1 MRLGPLL
8 AFLAV
13 VLGVGLLAPPPA
25 GAADGLTL
33 TAPAQYADRD
43 TTLTI
48 AGALPATTVVLERWD
63 GAAWRPAGS
72 FVAGDDGTVTIPVP
86 VLRVPAHNLL
96 RATAAGATGEL
107 RLPLLAIATTT
118 TLTGPR
124 QVVDERSITL
134 TVVRRTAEGTPVPG
148 PVLLQQVVAG
158 TWRTVRE
165 PDCRTR
171 RPRRDDA
178 DAAIGHRVAC
188 GRGRP
193 AVGVRLDEPAP
204 GRRQPAAG
212 PAGGPARGSTP
223 PAGPPA
229 RRSARRRRGPQPGGP
244 PDPRRGLAQ
253 HRVGRSWHR
262 GCPVG
267 RSGLR
272 LLRIN
277 YWDYSGY
284 RRRGEL
290 VAAASVVRQ
299 MSGALADMYR
309 AGLPIR
315 SMYRVD
321 RFGWST
327 RLQGAD
333 DYRSMA
339 AGNTSAFNCR
349 WVVGRPG
356 VRSPHTYGR
365 ALDVNTWENPY
376 LSRQGWEPNAWWPSR
391 SHARVAWRSRDHAV
405 VEIMRRHGLR
415 WTYGR
420 SDSQHFDAV
429 PRGGRLV
436 VVPGCGDVVCH

>member
-1 MRLGPLL
+1 MRPGPVLASLSLLL
-8 AFLAV
+8 AAT
-13 VLGVGLLAPPPA
+13 LLPGPPSA
-25 GAADGLTL
+25 GAGSLVL
-33 TAPAQYADRD
+33 SAPAQYADRD

-48 AGALPATTVVLERWD
+48 AGAPPGAEVVLERWD
-63 GAAWRPAGS
+63 GTAWQPAGS
-72 FVAGDDGTVTIPVP
+72 LTAGDDGTVTTV
-86 VLRVPAHNLL
+86 VAVERVPARNLV

-107 RLPLLAIATTT
+107 RLPLRALATTT
-118 TLTGPR
+118 TLTGPS

-134 TVVRRTAEGTPVPG
+134 SVVRRTAEGTPVPG
-148 PVLLQQVVAG
+148 PVLLQRIVAG
-158 TWRTVRE
+158 AWSTARTLTVGATGTVTTSVTPRSDSVWRVASPAQPWAASSISPRLAVDNL
-165 PDCRTR
+165 PPGRPVALPGAAP
-171 RPRRDDA
+171 RPRVALPAAPRA
-178 DAAIGHRVAC
+178 TGAGANAAIYRIPDRVW
-188 GRGRP
+188 
-193 AVGVRLDEPAP
+193 
-204 GRRQPAAG
+204 
-212 PAGGPARGSTP
+212 
-223 PAGPPA
+223 
-229 RRSARRRRGPQPGGP
+229 RSM
-244 PDPRRGLAQ
+244 
-253 HRVGRSWHR
+253 VGRSWHR

-277 YWDYSGY
+277 YWDYTGY

-290 VAAASVVRQ
+290 VAAASVIRQ
-299 MSGALADMYR
+299 MAGALADMYR

-321 RFGWST
+321 RFGWSK

-391 SHARVAWRSRDHAV
+391 SHARVAWRSRSHAV
-405 VEIMRRHGLR
+405 VAIMRDHGLR

-420 SDSQHFDAV
+420 ADSQHFDAV
-429 PRGGRLV
+429 PAGGRPI

>member
-8 AFLAV
+8 ASLSV
-13 VLGVGLLAPPPA
+13 VLAVGLLPGVRAA
-25 GAADGLTL
+25 GAEPLVL

-48 AGALPATTVVLERWD
+48 AGAAPGAAVVLERWD
-63 GAAWRPAGS
+63 GAAWQPAGS
-72 FVAGDDGTVTIPVP
+72 LVAGDDGTVTTPVP
-86 VLRVPAHNLL
+86 VERVPARNLV

-107 RLPLLAIATTT
+107 RLPLRALPTTT

-134 TVVRRTAEGTPVPG
+134 TVVRRTVEGTPVPG
-148 PVLLQQVVAG
+148 PALLQRVVDGAWRTMRTLTVG
-158 TWRTVRE
+158 ATGTVTTSLTPRTDSTWRVVGPGQPWAASSVSARLAVDNL
-165 PDCRTR
+165 PPGRPVVLPRTAP
-171 RPRRDDA
+171 RPRVALPPAARA
-178 DAAIGHRVAC
+178 TGSGANAAISRI
-188 GRGRP
+188 P
-193 AVGVRLDEPAP
+193 DGVW
-204 GRRQPAAG
+204 
-212 PAGGPARGSTP
+212 
-223 PAGPPA
+223 
-229 RRSARRRRGPQPGGP
+229 RSM
-244 PDPRRGLAQ
+244 
-253 HRVGRSWHR
+253 VGRSWHR

-277 YWDYSGY
+277 YWDYTGY

-299 MSGALADMYR
+299 MAGALTDMYR

-321 RFGWST
+321 RFGWSK

-376 LSRQGWEPNAWWPSR
+376 LSRQGWEPNSWWPSR
-391 SHARVAWRSRDHAV
+391 SHARVAWRSRSHAV

-429 PRGGRLV
+429 PRGGRLI
-436 VVPGCGDVVCH
+436 VVPGCGDAVCH

>member
-1 MRLGPLL
+1 MRLGPVLASLALVIAASLL
-8 AFLAV
+8 PVLSSASAESLA
-13 VLGVGLLAPPPA
+13 LS
-25 GAADGLTL
+25 
-33 TAPAQYADRD
+33 APAQYADRD

-48 AGALPATTVVLERWD
+48 AGAGPGSTVVLERWD
-63 GAAWRPAGS
+63 GTAWQPAGS
-72 FVAGDDGTVTIPVP
+72 FVAGDDGTVTTPVP
-86 VLRVPAHNLL
+86 VLREPARNLL
-96 RATAAGATGEL
+96 RASAAGATGQL
-107 RLPLLAIATTT
+107 RLPLRAIATTT
-118 TLTGPR
+118 RVTGPR

-148 PVLLQQVVAG
+148 PVRLQRLVDG
-158 TWRTVRE
+158 TWRTARNL
-165 PDCRTR
+165 T
-171 RPRRDDA
+171 
-178 DAAIGHRVAC
+178 
-188 GRGRP
+188 
-193 AVGVRLDEPAP
+193 
-204 GRRQPAAG
+204 AG
-212 PAGGPARGSTP
+212 P
-223 PAGPPA
+223 
-229 RRSARRRRGPQPGGP
+229 
-244 PDPRRGLAQ
+244 RGLAATTLTPRSDSVWRAVGLDQ
-253 HRVGRSWHR
+253 PWATGSTSPRWAVDNLPPGRPVALPEAAPRPRVGLPAAPRAVGAGPNPVVQRIPDAVWRSMVGRSWHR

-272 LLRIN
+272 LLRVN
-277 YWDYSGY
+277 YWDYTGY

-356 VRSPHTYGR
+356 IRSPHTYGR

-376 LSRQGWEPNAWWPSR
+376 HSRQGWEPNSWWPSR

-429 PRGGRLV
+429 PRGGRLI
-436 VVPGCGDVVCH
+436 VVPGCGDAVCH

>member
-13 VLGVGLLAPPPA
+13 VLGLGLLAPPPA

-48 AGALPATTVVLERWD
+48 AGAPPEAAVVLERWD
-63 GAAWRPAGS
+63 GTAWQPAGS
-72 FVAGDDGTVTIPVP
+72 FTADGAGTVTTPVP
-86 VLRVPAHNLL
+86 VDRVPARNLV
-96 RATAAGATGEL
+96 RAIAAGATGEL
-107 RLPLLAIATTT
+107 RLPLRAIGTTT

-148 PVLLQQVVAG
+148 PVLLQRIVAG
-158 TWRTVRE
+158 AWSTARTLTIGETGTVTTSVTPRSDSTWRVVSPAQPWAASSVSARLTVDNLPPGRPVALPE
-165 PDCRTR
+165 AAP
-171 RPRRDDA
+171 RPRVPLPAAPRA
-178 DAAIGHRVAC
+178 TGAGANAAIYPIPDRVW
-188 GRGRP
+188 
-193 AVGVRLDEPAP
+193 
-204 GRRQPAAG
+204 
-212 PAGGPARGSTP
+212 
-223 PAGPPA
+223 
-229 RRSARRRRGPQPGGP
+229 RSM
-244 PDPRRGLAQ
+244 
-253 HRVGRSWHR
+253 VGRSWHR

-267 RSGLR
+267 RPGLR

-290 VAAASVVRQ
+290 VAAASVIRQ
-299 MSGALADMYR
+299 MAGALADMYR

-321 RFGWST
+321 RFGWSS

-365 ALDVNTWENPY
+365 ALDLNTWENPY

-391 SHARVAWRSRDHAV
+391 SHPRVAWRSSSHPV
-405 VEIMRRHGLR
+405 VAIMRGHGLR

-429 PRGGRLV
+429 PAGGRPI
-436 VVPGCGDVVCH
+436 VVPGCGDAVCH

>member
-8 AFLAV
+8 AILTL
-13 VLGVGLLAPPPA
+13 VLTVGLLPPPA
-25 GAADGLTL
+25 SGAADGLTL
-33 TAPAQYADRD
+33 TAAAQYADRD

-48 AGALPATTVVLERWD
+48 AGAPPGAAVLLERFD
-63 GAAWRPAGS
+63 GTAWQPAGS
-72 FVAGDDGTVTIPVP
+72 FVAGDDGTVVTPVP
-86 VLRVPAHNLL
+86 VERVPARNMV
-96 RATAAGATGEL
+96 RATAAGATGEI

-124 QVVDERSITL
+124 QVVDERSITV
-134 TVVRRTAEGTPVPG
+134 TVVRRTAEGAPVPG
-148 PVLLQQVVAG
+148 PVLLQRVLDGAWRTMRTLTAGPTGTAATTFTPRNDSTWRVVAPAQPWAASSVSARLAVDNLPPG
-158 TWRTVRE
+158 RPVVLSRTA
-165 PDCRTR
+165 P
-171 RPRRDDA
+171 RPR
-178 DAAIGHRVAC
+178 VA
-188 GRGRP
+188 
-193 AVGVRLDEPAP
+193 L
-204 GRRQPAAG
+204 PAAPRATG
-212 PAGGPARGSTP
+212 
-223 PAGPPA
+223 AGPNAVIQRIPDA
-229 RRSARRRRGPQPGGP
+229 VWRSM
-244 PDPRRGLAQ
+244 
-253 HRVGRSWHR
+253 VGRSWHR

-299 MSGALADMYR
+299 MAGGLADMYR

-327 RLQGAD
+327 RLQGAN

-356 VRSPHTYGR
+356 VRSPHTWGR

-376 LSRQGWEPNAWWPSR
+376 HSRQGWEPNSWWPGR
-391 SHARVAWRSRDHAV
+391 SHARVAWRSRSHPV
-405 VEIMRRHGLR
+405 VEIMRRNGLR

>member
-8 AFLAV
+8 ASLSV
-13 VLGVGLLAPPPA
+13 VLAVGLLPGVRAA
-25 GAADGLTL
+25 GAEPLVL

-48 AGALPATTVVLERWD
+48 AGAAPGAAVVLERWD
-63 GAAWRPAGS
+63 GAAWQPAGS
-72 FVAGDDGTVTIPVP
+72 LVAGDDGTVTTPVP
-86 VLRVPAHNLL
+86 VERVPARNLV
-96 RATAAGATGEL
+96 RATAAGTTGEL
-107 RLPLLAIATTT
+107 RLPLRALPTTT

-134 TVVRRTAEGTPVPG
+134 TVVRRTVEGTPVPG
-148 PVLLQQVVAG
+148 PALLQRVVDGAWRTMRTLTVG
-158 TWRTVRE
+158 ATGTVTTSLTPRTDSTWRVVGPGQPWAASSVSARLAVDNL
-165 PDCRTR
+165 PPGRPVVLPRTAP
-171 RPRRDDA
+171 RPRVALPPAPRA
-178 DAAIGHRVAC
+178 TGSGANAAISRI
-188 GRGRP
+188 P
-193 AVGVRLDEPAP
+193 DGVW
-204 GRRQPAAG
+204 
-212 PAGGPARGSTP
+212 
-223 PAGPPA
+223 
-229 RRSARRRRGPQPGGP
+229 RSM
-244 PDPRRGLAQ
+244 
-253 HRVGRSWHR
+253 VGRSWHR

-277 YWDYSGY
+277 YWDYTGY

-299 MSGALADMYR
+299 MAGALTDMYR

-321 RFGWST
+321 RFGWSK

-376 LSRQGWEPNAWWPSR
+376 LSRQGWEPNSWWPSR
-391 SHARVAWRSRDHAV
+391 SHARVAWRSRSHAV

-429 PRGGRLV
+429 PRGGRLI
-436 VVPGCGDVVCH
+436 VVPGCGDAVCH

>member
-8 AFLAV
+8 AFLSV
-13 VLGVGLLAPPPA
+13 VLGLGLLAPPPA

-33 TAPAQYADRD
+33 SAPAQYADRD

-48 AGALPATTVVLERWD
+48 AGAAPAAAVVLERWD
-63 GAAWRPAGS
+63 GTTWQPAGS
-72 FVAGDDGTVTIPVP
+72 FVAGDDGTVTVP
-86 VLRVPAHNLL
+86 VAVQRVPGRNLV

-118 TLTGPR
+118 RLTGPQ
-124 QVVDERSITL
+124 QVIDERSITL
-134 TVVRRTAEGTPVPG
+134 TVVRRTVEGTPVPG
-148 PVLLQQVVAG
+148 VVLLQRVVDG
-158 TWRTVRE
+158 TWRTVRTLTAG
-165 PDCRTR
+165 PTGAASTSLTPRWDTVWRAVGADQPWAAASTSAR
-171 RPRRDDA
+171 LRVDNLPPGRPVALPGAAPRPR
-178 DAAIGHRVAC
+178 V
-188 GRGRP
+188 P
-193 AVGVRLDEPAP
+193 L
-204 GRRQPAAG
+204 PAAPRAMG
-212 PAGGPARGSTP
+212 
-223 PAGPPA
+223 AGPHPVIQRIPDA
-229 RRSARRRRGPQPGGP
+229 VWRSM
-244 PDPRRGLAQ
+244 
-253 HRVGRSWHR
+253 VGRSWHR

-290 VAAASVVRQ
+290 VAATSVIRQ

-309 AGLPIR
+309 ARLPIR

-321 RFGWST
+321 RFGWSG
-327 RLQGAD
+327 RLQGAN

-339 AGNTSAFNCR
+339 AGDTSAFNCR

-376 LSRQGWEPNAWWPSR
+376 LSRQGWEPNSWWPRR
-391 SHARVAWRSRDHAV
+391 SHARVAWRSRSHPV

-415 WTYGR
+415 WTYGS

-436 VVPGCGDVVCH
+436 VVPGCEDVVCH